1 MEFIVAWL
9 LEVIIIA
16 FICGVI
22 SAVVAVNKGR
32 SGVGW
37 FVIGN
42 LLGPLG
48 LVLSLVV
55 SKNQQAVE
63 QAAIATGDMRKC
75 PFCAELIK
83 SEASVCRHCGREIKD
98 APRSSPEQAHHIKK
112 LVSLFTSGQPISSEQ
127 FKAIVDAAATNP
139 EIAQSA
145 NRVNGDTLLHFA
157 ARKNFVD
164 EAEKLISFGA
174 SPSAGD
180 GSGRK
185 PYQVASDPK
194 LAELLR
200 GHNQAA

>member
-98 APRSSPEQAHHIKK
+98 APQE
-112 LVSLFTSGQPISSEQ
+112 T
-127 FKAIVDAAATNP
+127 
-139 EIAQSA
+139 IAQPTYNIAQPTYNNEGRLVIRICPSCRFTNNGSA
-145 NRVNGDTLLHFA
+145 KECSRCGA
-157 ARKNFVD
+157 
-164 EAEKLISFGA
+164 KLPA
-174 SPSAGD
+174 
-180 GSGRK
+180 
-185 PYQVASDPK
+185 
-194 LAELLR
+194 
-200 GHNQAA
+200 